1 MLWSAA
7 QGRAA
12 SSNQVKARLT
22 SVGVAG
28 AILAY
33 PAFGPG
39 RACAYTAAG
48 DRFFASNLV
57 LPQIAP
63 SDAFWIDLST
73 QPEIN
78 GQQTNFMGTFAKT
91 LTDRFGIQISDGVT
105 RLGSMTGGQN
115 LDLLAQYEAV
125 IDPGHEFV
133 FSFQVDHQVGT
144 GNNDVD
150 SFRQSATQPAMT
162 FGKGLGDV
170 PIEALRP
177 FAVTGF
183 LGYQIAEGSGTRPS
197 QINTGF
203 TLQYSVPYLVS
214 KVTPLDLPPMLRGMI
229 PVVEVMWS
237 VPTGNTHHA
246 GNTLTVAP
254 GINYAEGAGWEVAI
268 EALIPAN
275 KASGTGIGVIA
286 QVVIQFDYLLPDS
299 ILGRPVF
306 ARH

>member
-1 MLWSAA
+1 M
-7 QGRAA
+7 
-12 SSNQVKARLT
+12 V
-22 SVGVAG
+22 G

-33 PAFGPG
+33 LVLGPG
-39 RACAYTAAG
+39 RAGAYTAAG
-48 DRFFASNLV
+48 DRFFPANLV

-73 QPEIN
+73 QPETK
-78 GQQTNFMGTFAKT
+78 GQQINFTGTFAKT
-91 LTDRFGIQISDGVT
+91 LTDRFGIQISDGIT

-125 IDPGHEFV
+125 NDPEHEFV
-133 FSFQVDHQVGT
+133 FSLQVDHQVGT
-144 GNNDVD
+144 GNNNVD
-150 SFRQSATQPAMT
+150 SLRQSATQPAMT
-162 FGKGLGDV
+162 FGKGFGDV

-183 LGYQIAEGSGTRPS
+183 VGYQIAEGSGTRPN

-203 TLQYSVPYLVS
+203 SLQYSVPYLVS
-214 KVTPLDLPPMLRGMI
+214 KVTPLDLPTVVRGII
-229 PVVEVMWS
+229 PTVEVMWS
-237 VPTGNTHHA
+237 VPTGNTHHT

-254 GINYAEGAGWEVAI
+254 GINYSQGAGWEVGI
-268 EALIPAN
+268 EAMIPAN
-275 KASGTGIGVIA
+275 KASGAGIGVIA

-299 ILGRPVF
+299 ILGRPLF